1 MARLLARH
9 RARGCR
15 DAPPG
20 LRPATDPVRRA
31 WVARSAHLELCS
43 GVAQQAARPTSGSLA
58 PGKGTQMIVLLAP
71 AAAAV
76 VFGQIDQRRIFT
88 FVGSSNLESVGT
100 GDLALGPVTASHQHE
115 GEQSE
120 RQLFADG
127 AHQDASSPRLR
138 RAGLELFRAGGYAGQ
153 SACARRSGT
162 GWERTPWHATQ
173 RAAWEAMKR
182 SQRRCLNLVPRRR
195 AS

>member
-1 MARLLARH
+1 
-9 RARGCR
+9 
-15 DAPPG
+15 
-20 LRPATDPVRRA
+20 
-31 WVARSAHLELCS
+31 
-43 GVAQQAARPTSGSLA
+43 
-58 PGKGTQMIVLLAP
+58 MIVLLAP

-138 RAGLELFRAGGYAGQ
+138 RAALELFPPPRYPPQ
-153 SACARRSGT
+153 SPFPSRSGT
-162 GWERTPWHATQ
+162 GPNGRHGRQ
-173 RAAWEAMKR
+173 
-182 SQRRCLNLVPRRR
+182 
-195 AS
+195 